1 MDLHWD
7 LYKEKEK
14 VGSYVKLSKLVG
26 VNKNTLQQLG
36 RGARKDSR
44 KVNLVHMRKLAK
56 YFGVPED
63 SFTYDGKKIN
73 LTYRN
78 SGLKNPNTTTTNW
91 YVPKVKNEVVTHTWG
106 SKKKAMWLLKRMF
119 DMYGYDKT
127 IIPNWYIGR
136 EEEMVE
142 DMKNEGYKIEYYYT
156 DRDNSIE
163 EIACD
168 GYVILV
174 GRI

>member
-1 MDLHWD
+1 MDLYWD
-7 LYKEKEK
+7 LRKEKEK
-14 VGSYVKLSKLVG
+14 IGSYVKLSKLVG

-36 RGARKDSR
+36 RGARKDGR
-44 KVNLVHMRKLAK
+44 KVNLVHIKKLAT

-73 LTYRN
+73 LTYKYSGVRN
-78 SGLKNPNTTTTNW
+78 PKTTTNKW
-91 YVPKVKNEVVTHTWG
+91 YVPKVKNEEVTHTWG
-106 SKKKAMWLLKRMF
+106 SKKKAVGLLKRMF
-119 DMYGYDKT
+119 EMYCVDKT

-163 EIACD
+163 EIAND
-168 GYVILV
+168 GYVVLV
-174 GRI
+174 GRV